1 MEASPQVGVNG
12 LSAGAGLL
20 TRPAEEFE
28 NDKSVELMWAKKA
41 FEHAEIYFNIL
52 CSVDSSLLKLTPN
65 DSEIYDLFRKCFP
78 DLNVA
83 VINEDEMKSNEG
95 KAKWRDFCT
104 YFQNKV
110 EDFSFGTLL
119 RKNCTGEYSEENSI
133 LVTRIQ
139 FLAIEL
145 ARNKEG
151 LNKSIRSKYKQQKTM
166 N

>member
-1 MEASPQVGVNG
+1 MLHFQ
-12 LSAGAGLL
+12 
-20 TRPAEEFE
+20 
-28 NDKSVELMWAKKA
+28 
-41 FEHAEIYFNIL
+41 
-52 CSVDSSLLKLTPN
+52 
-65 DSEIYDLFRKCFP
+65 
-78 DLNVA
+78 
-83 VINEDEMKSNEG
+83 
-95 KAKWRDFCT
+95 KWRDFCT